1 MSPKMAFLMSFYP
14 AQFPGTCISQACH
27 ALLAPGPSMLSG
39 MLGPHLHSLRSPVG
53 IGNFLDSVPLP
64 LCPFPALEPMCLSM
78 VVLVIVSV
86 AAINNK
92 TKTLTK
98 SIFERKGVFPLNSLW
113 SIIQSRKVGAQGRS
127 KGRVLLT
134 ELLLTASS
142 ACFLI
147 ELRLACPRVA
157 HPQWAGPGPSHTNQE
172 ELGKVPT
179 SLPTGQ
185 SGGDTFS
192 TEVLSSHLILACVS

>member
-1 MSPKMAFLMSFYP
+1 MLSWPL
-14 AQFPGTCISQACH
+14 
-27 ALLAPGPSMLSG
+27 ALLCCLGCLGYISILLG
-39 MLGPHLHSLRSPVG
+39 M
-53 IGNFLDSVPLP
+53 GNFLDSAPLP
-64 LCPFPALEPMCLSM
+64 ICPFPALEPMCLPM

-92 TKTLTK
+92 TKTLIK

-113 SIIQSRKVGAQGRS
+113 SIIQSRKVRAQGRS
-127 KGRVLLT
+127 KERVLLT
-134 ELLLTASS
+134 ELLLRASS
-142 ACFLI
+142 AGFLI

-157 HPQWAGPGPSHTNQE
+157 PPTMGWTWALSHQSRRTR
-172 ELGKVPT
+172 KSPT
-179 SLPTGQ
+179 ILPTGQ